1 MIDDYDER
9 VGFAAAVRDLNHA
22 FVGHNPAPERLRELT
37 AHIAAIAG
45 ELQQNPGRDRLAL
58 MMAAREAAL
67 ADSALAE
74 SEGKDD
80 DAETRMSFVPPK
92 SGFDD
97 RAVAGRANP
106 TSIEFEIVD
115 DGDDVVARFVLR
127 KAFEGAPNRAHGGM
141 VAAAFDDVT
150 GWIIGRLREPSFT
163 GELSVR
169 FNAPVP
175 VDTPLEIRT
184 RLVGRE
190 RRKLFITAEMLASDV
205 VVATCKATYVTVDP
219 SLFAVAPE
227 PR

>member
-1 MIDDYDER
+1 MIDDFDER
-9 VGFAAAVRDLNHA
+9 VAFAAAVRDLNHA
-22 FVGHNPAPERLRELT
+22 FVGHNPRPDRLREL
-37 AHIAAIAG
+37 AAEIASIASDFA
-45 ELQQNPGRDRLAL
+45 QNPRRDRLAL
-58 MMAAREAAL
+58 MMAARAAAEANPSDA
-67 ADSALAE
+67 ADVGAE
-74 SEGKDD
+74 E
-80 DAETRMSFVPPK
+80 RMSFVPPK
-92 SGFDD
+92 SGFED

-106 TSIEFEIVD
+106 TSIEFEIAD
-115 DGDDVVARFVLR
+115 DGEDVVARFVLR
-127 KAFEGAPNRAHGGM
+127 KAFEGAPNRAHGGI

-150 GWIIGRLREPSFT
+150 GWVIGRLREPSFT

-190 RRKLFITAEMLASDV
+190 RRKLYITAEMFAGEV
-205 VVATCKATYVTVDP
+205 AVATCNATYITVDP